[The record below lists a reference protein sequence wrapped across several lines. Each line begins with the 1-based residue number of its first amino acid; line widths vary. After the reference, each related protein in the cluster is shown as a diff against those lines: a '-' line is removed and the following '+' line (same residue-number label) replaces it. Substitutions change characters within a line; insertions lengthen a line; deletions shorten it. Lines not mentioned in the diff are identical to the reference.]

1 VQKIAVIAVAALL
14 SGCAVTYDAV
24 QTGPNRYQVSS
35 VASPARGG
43 RAGAETRAT
52 AAAGKKCVSMGK
64 TVNVLEADDHWVF
77 PANASVA
84 VTFECN

>member
-1 VQKIAVIAVAALL
+1 MRVAVFAVAVLL
-14 SGCAVTYDAV
+14 SGCAVTYEVV

-35 VASPARGG
+35 VAAPARGG

-64 TVNVLEADDHWVF
+64 TVNVISTDDHWVF
-77 PANASVA
+77 PANSSVA

>member
-1 VQKIAVIAVAALL
+1 MKIAVFAATALL

-35 VASPARGG
+35 VAAPARGG
-43 RAGAETRAT
+43 QAGAETRAT

-64 TVNVLEADDHWVF
+64 TVNVLTTDDHWVF
-77 PANASVA
+77 PAASSVA
-84 VTFECN
+84 VTFECD